1 MRLAARFLLEFQEND
16 AAGAAW
22 RHMKKPGR
30 LENILKPKDG
40 KRLAR
45 PVTDP
50 DVCARCAALGPTCCE
65 LTPGEEELCFPVS
78 NMEKHRIDEFL
89 GHEMGGF
96 AQEKNVRAF
105 VNNMARLFPRERE
118 ILEKLFPS
126 HGFHLRLSTDK
137 SGKCVFLGPA
147 GCGLPNEVRPY
158 YCRLFP
164 FWATGGKLTIFT
176 PGGCLAC
183 REGRTARGALEIFD
197 VTAVRMLD
205 LHCRLRMAW
214 GLPPK
219 EGMQNVTPSLAGPIK

>member
-1 MRLAARFLLEFQEND
+1 MRRRVKSP
-16 AAGAAW
+16 AAW
-22 RHMKKPGR
+22 RC
-30 LENILKPKDG
+30 ILKPKDG

-45 PVTDP
+45 PTQDP

-65 LTPGEEELCFPVS
+65 LTPGDEELCFPIS
-78 NMEKHRIDEFL
+78 DMEKHRIDEFL

-96 AQEKNVRAF
+96 AQEKNARAF

-126 HGFHLRLSTDK
+126 HGFHLRLATDK
-137 SGKCVFLGPA
+137 SGKCAFLGPS

-164 FWATGGKLTIFT
+164 FWAAGGKLTIFT
-176 PGGCLAC
+176 PAGCLAC
-183 REGRTARGALEIFD
+183 REGRTARGTLGVFGES
-197 VTAVRMLD
+197 AVKLLD

-219 EGMQNVTPSLAGPIK
+219 EGMQNVTPSLAGLIK